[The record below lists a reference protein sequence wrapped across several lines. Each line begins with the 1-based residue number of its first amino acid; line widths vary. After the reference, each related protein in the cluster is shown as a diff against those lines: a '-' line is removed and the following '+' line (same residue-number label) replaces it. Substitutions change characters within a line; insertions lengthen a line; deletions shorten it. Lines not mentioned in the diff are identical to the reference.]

1 MDNILQNV
9 IENVEKVIV
18 GKRQVIEYFLACILA
33 NGHILFEDI
42 PGVGKTMLCRAM
54 AISLGMSFKRIQF
67 TPDLL
72 PSDIT
77 GVSVFN
83 QKTQEFEFKPGPVF
97 ANLILADEINRATPR
112 TQSSLLE
119 CMEERQ
125 VTVEGFSIKL
135 PRPFIVMATQNPIE
149 YEGVFPLPEAQLDR
163 FLMKLSI
170 GYPSYE
176 DEFEIIKIQKF
187 KHPIESLQPVASLED
202 VISLQEKIKEVYIDE
217 TIIQYILDIVTA
229 TRKHS
234 DIVVGASPRA
244 SLAMYR
250 SSQTLAY
257 IRGRDY
263 VLPDDIK
270 EVAPLVLS
278 HRIILKSESY
288 LRGYTQKGV
297 ISTILMSVEVPI
309 GKVK

>member
-1 MDNILQNV
+1 MLQQIVENI
-9 IENVEKVIV
+9 EKVIV
-18 GKRQVIEYFLACILA
+18 GKRQVIEYFLTAILS
-33 NGHILFEDI
+33 NGHVLLEDI
-42 PGVGKTMLCRAM
+42 PGVGKTMLSRAM
-54 AISLGMSFKRIQF
+54 AISLGMSFKRIQC

-97 ANLILADEINRATPR
+97 ANLVLADEINRATPR

-125 VTVEGFSIKL
+125 VTVEGVSIKL
-135 PRPFIVMATQNPIE
+135 PKPFIVMATQNPIE

-176 DEFEIIKIQKF
+176 DEMEIIRRQKIR
-187 KHPIESLQPVASLED
+187 HPIEELKPVATLED
-202 VISLQEKIKEVYIDE
+202 VLSLQEKIKEVYVDE
-217 TIIQYILDIVTA
+217 TIIQYILDIVSA

-234 DIVVGASPRA
+234 DIAVGSSPRG
-244 SLAMYR
+244 SLALYR
-250 SSQTLAY
+250 TSQALAY

-263 VLPDDIK
+263 VLPDDVK
-270 EVAPLVLS
+270 ELAPLVLS

-288 LRGYTQKGV
+288 LRGYTQRGV
-297 ISTILMSVEVPI
+297 ISSILASVEVPV

>member
-1 MDNILQNV
+1 MIQQI
-9 IENVEKVIV
+9 IENIEKVIV
-18 GKRQVIEYFLACILA
+18 GKRQVIEYFLTAILS

-42 PGVGKTMLCRAM
+42 PGVGKTMLSRAM
-54 AISLGMSFKRIQF
+54 AISLGMSFKRIQC

-97 ANLILADEINRATPR
+97 ANLVLADEINRATPR

-125 VTVEGFSIKL
+125 VTVEGVSIKL
-135 PRPFIVMATQNPIE
+135 PKPFIVMATQNPIE

-176 DEFEIIKIQKF
+176 DEMEIIRIQRF
-187 KHPIESLQPVASLED
+187 RHPIEDLKPVATLDD
-202 VISLQEKIKEVYIDE
+202 VLSLQEKIKEVYVDE
-217 TIIQYILDIVTA
+217 TIIQYILDIVSA

-234 DIVVGASPRA
+234 DIAVGSSPRG
-244 SLAMYR
+244 SLALYR
-250 SSQTLAY
+250 TSQALAY

-270 EVAPLVLS
+270 ELTPLVLS
-278 HRIILKSESY
+278 HRVILKSESR
-288 LRGYTQKGV
+288 LRGYTPRSV
-297 ISTILMSVEVPI
+297 ISSILASIEVPV
-309 GKVK
+309 GRAK

>member
-1 MDNILQNV
+1 MIQEI

-18 GKRQVIEYFLACILA
+18 GKRQVIEYFLTAILS
-33 NGHILFEDI
+33 NGHILLEDI
-42 PGVGKTMLCRAM
+42 PGVGKTMLSRAM
-54 AISLGMSFKRIQF
+54 AISLGMSFKRIQC

-97 ANLILADEINRATPR
+97 ANLVLADEINRATPR

-125 VTVEGFSIKL
+125 VTVEGVSIKL

-176 DEFEIIKIQKF
+176 DEMEIVKMQRLR
-187 KHPIESLQPVASLED
+187 HPIEELKPVASLEE
-202 VISLQEKIKEVYIDE
+202 VLSLQEKIKEVYVDE
-217 TIIQYILDIVTA
+217 TIIQYILDIVSA
-229 TRKHS
+229 TRRHS
-234 DIVVGASPRA
+234 DIAVGSSPRG
-244 SLAMYR
+244 SLALYR
-250 SSQTLAY
+250 TSQALAY

-263 VLPDDIK
+263 VLPDDVK
-270 EVAPLVLS
+270 ELAPLVLS

-288 LRGYTQKGV
+288 LRGYTQRGV
-297 ISTILMSVEVPI
+297 ISSILASVEVPV

>member
-1 MDNILQNV
+1 MIQQI
-9 IENVEKVIV
+9 IENIEKVIV
-18 GKRQVIEYFLACILA
+18 GKRQVIEYFLTAILS
-33 NGHILFEDI
+33 NGHILLEDI
-42 PGVGKTMLCRAM
+42 PGVGKTMLSRAM
-54 AISLGMSFKRIQF
+54 AISLGMSFKRIQC

-83 QKTQEFEFKPGPVF
+83 QKTQEFEFRPGPVF
-97 ANLILADEINRATPR
+97 ANLVLADEINRATPR

-125 VTVEGFSIKL
+125 VTVEGVSIKL

-176 DEFEIIKIQKF
+176 DEKEIIKMQKF
-187 KHPIESLQPVASLED
+187 RHPIEELKPIATLED
-202 VISLQEKIKEVYIDE
+202 VLSLQEKIKEVYVDE
-217 TIIQYILDIVTA
+217 TIIQYILDIVNL

-234 DIVVGASPRA
+234 DIAVGSSPRG
-244 SLAMYR
+244 SLALYR
-250 SSQTLAY
+250 TSQALAY

-263 VLPDDIK
+263 VLPDDVK
-270 EVAPLVLS
+270 ELAPLVLS
-278 HRIILKSESY
+278 HRIILKSESH
-288 LRGYTQKGV
+288 LRGYTPRSV
-297 ISTILMSVEVPI
+297 VSSILTSVEVPV
-309 GKVK
+309 GRAE

>member
-1 MDNILQNV
+1 MIQQI
-9 IENVEKVIV
+9 IENIEKVIV
-18 GKRQVIEYFLACILA
+18 GKRQVIEYFLTAILS

-42 PGVGKTMLCRAM
+42 PGVGKTMLSRAM
-54 AISLGMSFKRIQF
+54 AISLGMSFKRIQC

-97 ANLILADEINRATPR
+97 ANLVLADEINRATPR

-125 VTVEGFSIKL
+125 VTVEGVSIKL

-176 DEFEIIKIQKF
+176 DEIEIIRMQRF
-187 KHPIESLQPVASLED
+187 RHPIEDLNPVATLED
-202 VISLQEKIKEVYIDE
+202 VLSLQEKIKEVYVDE
-217 TIIQYILDIVTA
+217 TIIQYILDIVSA

-234 DIVVGASPRA
+234 DIAVGSSPRG
-244 SLAMYR
+244 SLALYR
-250 SSQTLAY
+250 TSQALAY

-270 EVAPLVLS
+270 ELTPLVLS
-278 HRIILKSESY
+278 HRVILKSESR
-288 LRGYTQKGV
+288 LRGYTTRSV
-297 ISTILMSVEVPI
+297 ISSILASVEVPV
-309 GKVK
+309 GRVK

>member
-1 MDNILQNV
+1 MIQEI

-18 GKRQVIEYFLACILA
+18 GKRQVIEYFLTAILS
-33 NGHILFEDI
+33 NGHILLEDI
-42 PGVGKTMLCRAM
+42 PGVGKTMLSRAM
-54 AISLGMSFKRIQF
+54 AISLGMSFKRIQC

-77 GVSVFN
+77 GVSIFN

-97 ANLILADEINRATPR
+97 ANLVLADEINRATPR

-125 VTVEGFSIKL
+125 VTVEGVSIKL

-176 DEFEIIKIQKF
+176 DEMEIVKMQRLR
-187 KHPIESLQPVASLED
+187 HPIEELKPVASLEE
-202 VISLQEKIKEVYIDE
+202 VLSLQEKIKEVYVDE
-217 TIIQYILDIVTA
+217 TIIQYILDIVSA

-234 DIVVGASPRA
+234 DIAVGSSPRG
-244 SLAMYR
+244 SLALYR
-250 SSQTLAY
+250 TSQALAY

-263 VLPDDIK
+263 VLPDDVK
-270 EVAPLVLS
+270 ELTPLVLS

-288 LRGYTQKGV
+288 LRGYTQRGV
-297 ISTILMSVEVPI
+297 ISSILASVEVPV

>member
-1 MDNILQNV
+1 MLQQIVENI
-9 IENVEKVIV
+9 EKVIV
-18 GKRQVIEYFLACILA
+18 GKRQVIEYFLTAILS
-33 NGHILFEDI
+33 NGHVLLEDM
-42 PGVGKTMLCRAM
+42 PGVGKTMLSRAM
-54 AISLGMSFKRIQF
+54 AISLGMSFKRIQC

-97 ANLILADEINRATPR
+97 ANLVLADEINRATPR

-125 VTVEGFSIKL
+125 VTVEGVSIKL
-135 PRPFIVMATQNPIE
+135 PKPFIVMATQNPIE

-176 DEFEIIKIQKF
+176 DEMEIIRRQKIR
-187 KHPIESLQPVASLED
+187 HPIEELKPVATLED
-202 VISLQEKIKEVYIDE
+202 VLSLQEKIKEVYVDE
-217 TIIQYILDIVTA
+217 TIIQYILDIVSA

-234 DIVVGASPRA
+234 DIAVGSSPRG
-244 SLAMYR
+244 SLALYR
-250 SSQTLAY
+250 TSQALAY

-263 VLPDDIK
+263 VLPDDVK
-270 EVAPLVLS
+270 ELAPLVLS

-288 LRGYTQKGV
+288 LRGYTQRGV
-297 ISTILMSVEVPI
+297 ISSILASVEVPV

>member
-1 MDNILQNV
+1 MIQDI

-18 GKRQVIEYFLACILA
+18 GKRQIIEYFLVCILS

-42 PGVGKTMLCRAM
+42 PGVGKTMLSKAM
-54 AISLGMSFKRIQF
+54 AISLGMSFKRIQC

-72 PSDIT
+72 PSDVI

-125 VTVEGFSIKL
+125 VTVEGVSIKL

-170 GYPSYE
+170 GYPSYD
-176 DEFEIIKIQKF
+176 DEVEIIKSQRV
-187 KHPIESLQPVASLED
+187 KHPIEDLKPVSSLEE
-202 VISLQEKIKEVYIDE
+202 VLSLQEKIKEIYVDE
-217 TIIQYILDIVTA
+217 TIIQYILNIVSA

-234 DIVVGASPRA
+234 DIAVGASPRGSLSLFRA
-244 SLAMYR
+244 SQA
-250 SSQTLAY
+250 LAY

-270 EVAPLVLS
+270 ELAPLVLS

-288 LRGYTQKGV
+288 LRGYTQRGV
-297 ISTILMSVEVPI
+297 ISSILTSIEVPI

>member
-1 MDNILQNV
+1 MIQEI

-18 GKRQVIEYFLACILA
+18 GKRQVIEYFLTAILS
-33 NGHILFEDI
+33 NGHILLEDI
-42 PGVGKTMLCRAM
+42 PGVGKTMLSRAM
-54 AISLGMSFKRIQF
+54 AISLGMSFKRIQC

-77 GVSVFN
+77 GVSIFN

-97 ANLILADEINRATPR
+97 ANLVLADEINRATPR

-125 VTVEGFSIKL
+125 VTVEGVSIKL

-176 DEFEIIKIQKF
+176 DEMEIVKMQRLR
-187 KHPIESLQPVASLED
+187 HPIEELKPVASLEE
-202 VISLQEKIKEVYIDE
+202 VLSLQEKIKEVYVDE
-217 TIIQYILDIVTA
+217 TIIQYILDIVSA

-234 DIVVGASPRA
+234 DIAVGYSPRG
-244 SLAMYR
+244 SLALYR
-250 SSQTLAY
+250 TSQALAY

-263 VLPDDIK
+263 VLPDDVK
-270 EVAPLVLS
+270 ELAPLVLS

-288 LRGYTQKGV
+288 LRGYTQRGV
-297 ISTILMSVEVPI
+297 ISSILASVEVPV

>member
-1 MDNILQNV
+1 MIQQI
-9 IENVEKVIV
+9 IENIERVIV
-18 GKRQVIEYFLACILA
+18 GKRQVIEYFLTAILS
-33 NGHILFEDI
+33 NGHILLEDI
-42 PGVGKTMLCRAM
+42 PGVGKTMLSRAM
-54 AISLGMSFKRIQF
+54 AISLGMSFKRIQC

-97 ANLILADEINRATPR
+97 ANLVLADEINRATPR

-125 VTVEGFSIKL
+125 VTVEGVSIKL
-135 PRPFIVMATQNPIE
+135 PKPFIVMATQNPIE

-170 GYPSYE
+170 GYPSYD
-176 DEFEIIKIQKF
+176 DEMEIIGMQRLR
-187 KHPIESLQPVASLED
+187 HPIEELGPVATLED
-202 VISLQEKIKEVYIDE
+202 VISLQEKIKDVYVDE
-217 TIIQYILDIVTA
+217 TIIQYILDIVSA

-234 DIVVGASPRA
+234 DIAVGASPRG
-244 SLAMYR
+244 SLALYR
-250 SSQTLAY
+250 TSQALAY

-263 VLPDDIK
+263 VLPDDVK
-270 EVAPLVLS
+270 ELAPLVLS
-278 HRIILKSESY
+278 HRVILKSESH
-288 LRGYTQKGV
+288 LRGYTPRSV
-297 ISTILMSVEVPI
+297 ISSILASVEVPV
-309 GKVK
+309 GRAK

>member
-1 MDNILQNV
+1 MIQQI
-9 IENVEKVIV
+9 IENIEKVIV
-18 GKRQVIEYFLACILA
+18 GKRQVIEYFLTAILS

-42 PGVGKTMLCRAM
+42 PGVGKTMLSRAM
-54 AISLGMSFKRIQF
+54 AISLGMSFKRIQC

-83 QKTQEFEFKPGPVF
+83 QKTQEFEFRPGPVF
-97 ANLILADEINRATPR
+97 ANLVLADEINRATPR

-125 VTVEGFSIKL
+125 VTVEGVSIKL

-176 DEFEIIKIQKF
+176 DEKEIIKMQKF
-187 KHPIESLQPVASLED
+187 RHPIEELKPIATLED
-202 VISLQEKIKEVYIDE
+202 VLSLQEKIKEVYVDE
-217 TIIQYILDIVTA
+217 TIIQYILDIVNL

-234 DIVVGASPRA
+234 DIAVGSSPRG
-244 SLAMYR
+244 SLALYR
-250 SSQTLAY
+250 TSQALAY

-263 VLPDDIK
+263 VLPDDVK
-270 EVAPLVLS
+270 ELAPLVLS
-278 HRIILKSESY
+278 HRIILKSESH
-288 LRGYTQKGV
+288 LRGYTPRSV
-297 ISTILMSVEVPI
+297 VSSILTSVEVPV
-309 GKVK
+309 GRAE

>member
-1 MDNILQNV
+1 MVQNI

-18 GKRQVIEYFLACILA
+18 GKRQVIEYFLTCILS

-42 PGVGKTMLCRAM
+42 PGVGKTMLSRAM
-54 AISLGMSFKRIQF
+54 AISLGMSFKRIQC

-77 GVSVFN
+77 GVSIFN
-83 QKTQEFEFKPGPVF
+83 QKIQEFEFKQGPVF

-125 VTVEGFSIKL
+125 VTVEGVSIKL

-176 DEFEIIKIQKF
+176 DEMEIIRLQKIR
-187 KHPIESLQPVASLED
+187 HPIEDLKPVSSLDE
-202 VISLQEKIKEVYIDE
+202 VISIQEKIKEVYVDE
-217 TIIQYILDIVTA
+217 TVIQYILDIVSA

-234 DIVVGASPRA
+234 DIAVGASPRG
-244 SLAMYR
+244 SLALFR
-250 SSQTLAY
+250 TSQALAY

-270 EVAPLVLS
+270 ELAPWF
-278 HRIILKSESY
+278 
-288 LRGYTQKGV
+288 
-297 ISTILMSVEVPI
+297 
-309 GKVK
+309 

>member
-1 MDNILQNV
+1 MIQEI

-18 GKRQVIEYFLACILA
+18 GKRQVIEYFLTAILS
-33 NGHILFEDI
+33 NGHILLEDI
-42 PGVGKTMLCRAM
+42 PGVGKTMLSRAM
-54 AISLGMSFKRIQF
+54 AISLGMSFKRIQC

-77 GVSVFN
+77 GVSIFN

-97 ANLILADEINRATPR
+97 ANLVLADEINRATPR

-125 VTVEGFSIKL
+125 VTVEGVSIKL

-176 DEFEIIKIQKF
+176 DEMEIVKMQRLR
-187 KHPIESLQPVASLED
+187 HPIEELKPVASLEE
-202 VISLQEKIKEVYIDE
+202 VLSLQEKIKEVYVDE
-217 TIIQYILDIVTA
+217 TIIQYILDIVSA

-234 DIVVGASPRA
+234 DIAVGSSPRG
-244 SLAMYR
+244 SLALYR
-250 SSQTLAY
+250 TSQALAY

-263 VLPDDIK
+263 VLPDDVK
-270 EVAPLVLS
+270 ELAPLVLS

-288 LRGYTQKGV
+288 LRGYTQRGV
-297 ISTILMSVEVPI
+297 ISSILASVEVPV

>member
-1 MDNILQNV
+1 
-9 IENVEKVIV
+9 
-18 GKRQVIEYFLACILA
+18 
-33 NGHILFEDI
+33 
-42 PGVGKTMLCRAM
+42 
-54 AISLGMSFKRIQF
+54 MSFKRIQC

-77 GVSVFN
+77 GVSIFN
-83 QKTQEFEFKPGPVF
+83 QKIQEFEFKPGPVF

-125 VTVEGFSIKL
+125 VTVEGVSIKL
-135 PRPFIVMATQNPIE
+135 PKPFIVMATQNPIE

-176 DEFEIIKIQKF
+176 DEMEIIRLQKIR
-187 KHPIESLQPVASLED
+187 HPIEDLESVSSLDE
-202 VISLQEKIKEVYIDE
+202 VISLQEKVKEVYVDE
-217 TIIQYILDIVTA
+217 TVVQYILDIVSA

-234 DIVVGASPRA
+234 DIAVGASPRG
-244 SLAMYR
+244 SLALFR
-250 SSQTLAY
+250 TSQALAY
-257 IRGRDY
+257 VRGRDY

-270 EVAPLVLS
+270 ELAPLVLS

-288 LRGYTQKGV
+288 LRGYTQRGV
-297 ISTILMSVEVPI
+297 ISSMLTSIEVPV

>member
-1 MDNILQNV
+1 MVQNI

-18 GKRQVIEYFLACILA
+18 GKRQVIEYFLTCILS

-42 PGVGKTMLCRAM
+42 PGVGKTMLSRAM
-54 AISLGMSFKRIQF
+54 AISLGMSFKRIQC

-77 GVSVFN
+77 GVSIFN
-83 QKTQEFEFKPGPVF
+83 QKIQEFEFKQGPVF

-125 VTVEGFSIKL
+125 VTVEGVSIKL

-149 YEGVFPLPEAQLDR
+149 HEGVFPLPEAQLDR

-176 DEFEIIKIQKF
+176 DEMEIIRLQKIR
-187 KHPIESLQPVASLED
+187 HPIEDLKPVSSLDE
-202 VISLQEKIKEVYIDE
+202 VISIQEKIKEVYVDE
-217 TIIQYILDIVTA
+217 TVIQYILDIVSA

-234 DIVVGASPRA
+234 DIAVGASPRG
-244 SLAMYR
+244 SLALFR
-250 SSQTLAY
+250 TSQALAY

-270 EVAPLVLS
+270 ELAPLVLS

-288 LRGYTQKGV
+288 LRGYTQRGV
-297 ISTILMSVEVPI
+297 ISSMLTSIEVPV

>member
-1 MDNILQNV
+1 MIQSI

-18 GKRQVIEYFLACILA
+18 GKRQVIEYFLTAILS

-42 PGVGKTMLCRAM
+42 PGVGKTMLSRAM
-54 AISLGMSFKRIQF
+54 AISLGMSFKRIQC

-72 PSDIT
+72 PSDII

-125 VTVEGFSIKL
+125 VTVEGVSVRL
-135 PRPFIVMATQNPIE
+135 PKPFIVMATQNPIE

-176 DEFEIIKIQKF
+176 DEMEIIKLQRMR
-187 KHPIESLQPVASLED
+187 HPIEDLKAVSSLDEVLN
-202 VISLQEKIKEVYIDE
+202 LQEKIKEVYVDE
-217 TIIQYILDIVTA
+217 TIIQYILDIVSA

-234 DIVVGASPRA
+234 DIAVGASPRG
-244 SLAMYR
+244 SLALFR
-250 SSQTLAY
+250 TSQALAY

-270 EVAPLVLS
+270 ELAPLVLS

-297 ISTILMSVEVPI
+297 ISSILSSIEVPV

>member
-1 MDNILQNV
+1 MDNVIQSV

-18 GKRQVIEYFLACILA
+18 GKRQVIEYFLTCILA

-83 QKTQEFEFKPGPVF
+83 QKVQEFEFKPGPIF
-97 ANLILADEINRATPR
+97 ANLVLADEINRATPK

-125 VTVEGFSIKL
+125 VTIEGRSIKL
-135 PRPFIVMATQNPIE
+135 PKPFIVMATQNPIE
-149 YEGVFPLPEAQLDR
+149 YEGVFPLPEAQVDR

-170 GYPSYE
+170 GYPSYG
-176 DEFEIIKIQKF
+176 DEFEIIKSQRY
-187 KHPIESLQPVASLED
+187 KHPIEDLQPVSSLEE
-202 VISLQEKIKEVYIDE
+202 VISLQEKVKEVYVDE

-234 DIVVGASPRA
+234 DIAVGASPRG

-250 SSQTLAY
+250 SAQTLAY

-263 VLPDDIK
+263 VLPDDVK
-270 EVAPLVLS
+270 EVAPLVLA

-297 ISTILMSVEVPI
+297 VSTILMSIEVPI
-309 GKVK
+309 GKAQ

>member
-1 MDNILQNV
+1 MLQRI
-9 IENVEKVIV
+9 IENIEKVIV
-18 GKRQVIEYFLACILA
+18 GKRQVIEYFLTAILS
-33 NGHILFEDI
+33 NGHVLLEDI
-42 PGVGKTMLCRAM
+42 PGVGKTMLSRAM
-54 AISLGMSFKRIQF
+54 AISLGMSFKRIQC

-77 GVSVFN
+77 GISVFN
-83 QKTQEFEFKPGPVF
+83 QKTQEFEFRPGPVF
-97 ANLILADEINRATPR
+97 ANLVLADEINRATPR

-125 VTVEGFSIKL
+125 VTVEGVSIKL
-135 PRPFIVMATQNPIE
+135 PKPFIVMATQNPIE

-176 DEFEIIKIQKF
+176 DEMEIIKMQRLR
-187 KHPIESLQPVASLED
+187 HPIEELTPVATVED
-202 VISLQEKIKEVYIDE
+202 VLSLQEKIKEVYVDE
-217 TIIQYILDIVTA
+217 TIVQYILDIVNA

-234 DIVVGASPRA
+234 DIAVGSSPRGSIA
-244 SLAMYR
+244 LYR
-250 SSQTLAY
+250 TSQALAY

-263 VLPDDIK
+263 VLPDDVK
-270 EVAPLVLS
+270 ELAPLVLS

-288 LRGYTQKGV
+288 LRGYTQRGV
-297 ISTILMSVEVPI
+297 ISSILASVEVPV

>member
-1 MDNILQNV
+1 MVQNI

-18 GKRQVIEYFLACILA
+18 GKRQVIEYFLTCILS

-42 PGVGKTMLCRAM
+42 PGVGKTMLSRAM
-54 AISLGMSFKRIQF
+54 AISLGMSFKRIQC

-77 GVSVFN
+77 GVSIFN
-83 QKTQEFEFKPGPVF
+83 QKIQEFEFKPGPVF

-125 VTVEGFSIKL
+125 VTVEGVSIKL
-135 PRPFIVMATQNPIE
+135 PKPFIVMATQNPIE

-176 DEFEIIKIQKF
+176 DEMEIIRLQKIR
-187 KHPIESLQPVASLED
+187 HPIEDLKPVSSLDE
-202 VISLQEKIKEVYIDE
+202 VISIQEKVKEVYVDE
-217 TIIQYILDIVTA
+217 TVVQYILDIVSA

-234 DIVVGASPRA
+234 DIAVGASPRG
-244 SLAMYR
+244 SLALFR
-250 SSQTLAY
+250 TSQALAY
-257 IRGRDY
+257 VRGRDY

-270 EVAPLVLS
+270 ELAPLVLS

-288 LRGYTQKGV
+288 LRGYTQRGV
-297 ISTILMSVEVPI
+297 ISSMLTSIEVPV

>member
-1 MDNILQNV
+1 MLQQI
-9 IENVEKVIV
+9 IENIEKVIV
-18 GKRQVIEYFLACILA
+18 GKRQVIEYFLTAILS
-33 NGHILFEDI
+33 NGHVLFEDI
-42 PGVGKTMLCRAM
+42 PGVGKTMLSRAM
-54 AISLGMSFKRIQF
+54 AISLGMSFKRIQC

-97 ANLILADEINRATPR
+97 ANLVLADEINRATPR

-125 VTVEGFSIKL
+125 VTVEGVSIKL
-135 PRPFIVMATQNPIE
+135 PKPFIVMATQNPIE

-176 DEFEIIKIQKF
+176 DEMEIIKMQRLR
-187 KHPIESLQPVASLED
+187 HPIEELSPVATLED
-202 VISLQEKIKEVYIDE
+202 VLSLQEKIKEVYVDE
-217 TIIQYILDIVTA
+217 TIIQYILDIVNA

-234 DIVVGASPRA
+234 DIAVGSSPRG
-244 SLAMYR
+244 SLALYR
-250 SSQTLAY
+250 TSQALAY

-263 VLPDDIK
+263 VLPDDVK
-270 EVAPLVLS
+270 ELAPLVLS

-288 LRGYTQKGV
+288 LRGYTQRGV
-297 ISTILMSVEVPI
+297 ISSILASVEVPV

>member
-1 MDNILQNV
+1 
-9 IENVEKVIV
+9 
-18 GKRQVIEYFLACILA
+18 
-33 NGHILFEDI
+33 
-42 PGVGKTMLCRAM
+42 M
-54 AISLGMSFKRIQF
+54 AISLGMSFKRIQC

-77 GVSVFN
+77 GVSIFN

-97 ANLILADEINRATPR
+97 ANLVLADEINRATPR

-125 VTVEGFSIKL
+125 VTVEGVSIKL

-176 DEFEIIKIQKF
+176 DEMEIVKMQRLR
-187 KHPIESLQPVASLED
+187 HPIEELKPVASLEE
-202 VISLQEKIKEVYIDE
+202 VLSLQEKIKEVYVDE
-217 TIIQYILDIVTA
+217 TIIQYILDIVSA

-234 DIVVGASPRA
+234 DIAVGSSPRG
-244 SLAMYR
+244 SLALYR
-250 SSQTLAY
+250 TSQALAY

-263 VLPDDIK
+263 VLPDDVK
-270 EVAPLVLS
+270 ELAPLVLS

-288 LRGYTQKGV
+288 LRGYTQRGV
-297 ISTILMSVEVPI
+297 ISSILASVEVPV

>member
-1 MDNILQNV
+1 MIQQI
-9 IENVEKVIV
+9 IENIEKVIV
-18 GKRQVIEYFLACILA
+18 GKRQVIEYFLTAILS
-33 NGHILFEDI
+33 NGHILLEDI
-42 PGVGKTMLCRAM
+42 PGVGKTILSRAM
-54 AISLGMSFKRIQF
+54 AISLGMSFKRIQC

-97 ANLILADEINRATPR
+97 ANLVLADEINRATPR

-125 VTVEGFSIKL
+125 VTVEGVPIKL
-135 PRPFIVMATQNPIE
+135 PKPFIVMATQNPIE

-176 DEFEIIKIQKF
+176 DEMEIIRMQRLR
-187 KHPIESLQPVASLED
+187 HPIEELGPVATLED
-202 VISLQEKIKEVYIDE
+202 VISLQEKIKEVYVDE
-217 TIIQYILDIVTA
+217 TIIQYILDIVSA

-234 DIVVGASPRA
+234 DIAVGASPRG
-244 SLAMYR
+244 SLALYR
-250 SSQTLAY
+250 TAQALAY

-263 VLPDDIK
+263 VLPDDVK
-270 EVAPLVLS
+270 ELAPLVLS
-278 HRIILKSESY
+278 HRIILKSESH
-288 LRGYTQKGV
+288 LRGYTPRSV
-297 ISTILMSVEVPI
+297 ISSILASVEVPV
-309 GKVK
+309 GRVK

>member
-1 MDNILQNV
+1 MVQNI

-18 GKRQVIEYFLACILA
+18 GKRQVIEYFLTCILS
-33 NGHILFEDI
+33 NGHILFKDI
-42 PGVGKTMLCRAM
+42 PGVGKTMLSRAM
-54 AISLGMSFKRIQF
+54 AISLGMSFKRIQC

-77 GVSVFN
+77 GVSIFN
-83 QKTQEFEFKPGPVF
+83 QKIQEFEFKQGPVF

-125 VTVEGFSIKL
+125 VTVEGVSIKL

-176 DEFEIIKIQKF
+176 DEMEIIRLQKIR
-187 KHPIESLQPVASLED
+187 HPIEDLKPVSSLDE
-202 VISLQEKIKEVYIDE
+202 VISIQEKIKEVYVDE
-217 TIIQYILDIVTA
+217 TVIQYILDIVSA

-234 DIVVGASPRA
+234 DIAVGASPRG
-244 SLAMYR
+244 SLALFR
-250 SSQTLAY
+250 TSQALAY

-270 EVAPLVLS
+270 ELAPLVLS

-288 LRGYTQKGV
+288 LRGYTQRGV
-297 ISTILMSVEVPI
+297 ISSMLTSIEVPV

>member
-1 MDNILQNV
+1 MVQNI

-18 GKRQVIEYFLACILA
+18 GKRQVIEYFLTCILS

-42 PGVGKTMLCRAM
+42 PGVGKTMLSRAM
-54 AISLGMSFKRIQF
+54 AISLGMSFKRIQC

-77 GVSVFN
+77 GVSIFN
-83 QKTQEFEFKPGPVF
+83 QKIQEFEFKQGPVF

-125 VTVEGFSIKL
+125 VTVEGVSIKL

-176 DEFEIIKIQKF
+176 DEMEIIRLQKIR
-187 KHPIESLQPVASLED
+187 HPIEDLKPVSSLDE
-202 VISLQEKIKEVYIDE
+202 VISIQEKIKEVYVDE
-217 TIIQYILDIVTA
+217 TVIQYILDIVSA

-234 DIVVGASPRA
+234 DIAVGASPRG
-244 SLAMYR
+244 SLALFR
-250 SSQTLAY
+250 TSQALAY

-270 EVAPLVLS
+270 ELAPLVLS

-288 LRGYTQKGV
+288 LRGYTQRGV
-297 ISTILMSVEVPI
+297 ISSMLTSIEVPV

>member
-1 MDNILQNV
+1 MIQEI

-18 GKRQVIEYFLACILA
+18 GKRQVIEYFLTAILS
-33 NGHILFEDI
+33 NGHILLEDI
-42 PGVGKTMLCRAM
+42 PGVGKTMLSRAM
-54 AISLGMSFKRIQF
+54 AISLGMSFKRIQC

-77 GVSVFN
+77 GVSIFN

-97 ANLILADEINRATPR
+97 ANLVLADEINRATPR

-125 VTVEGFSIKL
+125 VTVEGVSIKL

-176 DEFEIIKIQKF
+176 DEMEIVKMQRLR
-187 KHPIESLQPVASLED
+187 HPIEELKPVASLEE
-202 VISLQEKIKEVYIDE
+202 VLSLQEKIKEVYVDE
-217 TIIQYILDIVTA
+217 TIIQYILDIVSA

-234 DIVVGASPRA
+234 DIAVGSSLRG
-244 SLAMYR
+244 SLALYR
-250 SSQTLAY
+250 TSQALAY

-263 VLPDDIK
+263 VLPDDVK
-270 EVAPLVLS
+270 ELAPLVLS

-288 LRGYTQKGV
+288 LRGYTQRGV
-297 ISTILMSVEVPI
+297 ISSILASVEVPV

>member
-1 MDNILQNV
+1 MIQQI
-9 IENVEKVIV
+9 IENIEKVIV
-18 GKRQVIEYFLACILA
+18 GKRQVIEYFLTAILS

-42 PGVGKTMLCRAM
+42 PGVGKTMLSRAM
-54 AISLGMSFKRIQF
+54 AISLGMSFKRIQC

-97 ANLILADEINRATPR
+97 ANLVLADEINRATPR

-125 VTVEGFSIKL
+125 VTVEGVSIKL

-176 DEFEIIKIQKF
+176 DEIEIIRMQRF
-187 KHPIESLQPVASLED
+187 RHPIEDLNPVVTLED
-202 VISLQEKIKEVYIDE
+202 VLSLQEKIKEVYVDE
-217 TIIQYILDIVTA
+217 TIIQYILDIVSA

-234 DIVVGASPRA
+234 DIAVGSSPRG
-244 SLAMYR
+244 SLALYR
-250 SSQTLAY
+250 TSQALAY

-270 EVAPLVLS
+270 ELTPLVLS
-278 HRIILKSESY
+278 HRVILKSESR
-288 LRGYTQKGV
+288 LRGYTTRSV
-297 ISTILMSVEVPI
+297 ISSILASVEVPV
-309 GKVK
+309 GRVK